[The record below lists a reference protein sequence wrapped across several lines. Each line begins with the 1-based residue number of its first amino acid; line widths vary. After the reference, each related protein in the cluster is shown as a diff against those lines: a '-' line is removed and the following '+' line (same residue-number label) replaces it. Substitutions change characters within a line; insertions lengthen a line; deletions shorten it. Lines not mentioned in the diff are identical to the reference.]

1 MGNSLVV
8 QRLEFRTSTA
18 GDMGSIPGRGINVA
32 GPKKKE
38 LPYDPRI
45 PSLGIHPKES
55 RAAS

>member
-1 MGNSLVV
+1 MV
-8 QRLEFRTSTA
+8 QWLESRASTA
-18 GDMGSIPGRGINVA
+18 GDRGSTPGGGVNVA

-45 PSLGIHPKES
+45 PSLGTHPKES